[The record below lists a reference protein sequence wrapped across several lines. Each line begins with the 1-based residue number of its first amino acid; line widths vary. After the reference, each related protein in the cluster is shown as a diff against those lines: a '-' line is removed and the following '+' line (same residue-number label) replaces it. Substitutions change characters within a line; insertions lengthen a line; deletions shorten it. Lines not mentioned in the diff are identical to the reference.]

1 LGPQDPKRLP
11 YPVQGRTAAAR
22 FGAVIR
28 LGINL
33 PTFDPLRIGGRPQ
46 FVESARL
53 AENSGF
59 DAVWVGDHLHVPSP
73 VYDSTVAL
81 SAVASTTTR
90 VKLGYGVML
99 LGLRHPAWVA
109 KQLTTIDAL
118 APGRLLLGVGV
129 GGEFPAEFEA
139 LGLNVRQRGRL
150 LDQSLAELPDWLQGR
165 STPALSPTISAL
177 PPIWV
182 GGRSE
187 AAMQRAARIGDGW
200 LATWMS
206 TERIKQQG
214 DALAELAAAQA
225 RPRPTVGLAISVH
238 VDANEG
244 RAREQ
249 AEDYTQAMYGMP
261 FEKVARYTPVGSAE
275 RVAERIAAYADAG
288 VEEFVLTPLTGEP
301 TAQIAR
307 LAELRELISRQ

>member
-1 LGPQDPKRLP
+1 ML
-11 YPVQGRTAAAR
+11 
-22 FGAVIR
+22 R

-33 PTFDPLRIGGRPQ
+33 PTFDPLRIGGRPR
-46 FVESARL
+46 FVEAARL
-53 AENSGF
+53 AEDSGF

-81 SAVASTTTR
+81 AAVAATTTR
-90 VKLGYGVML
+90 VKLGFGVML

-150 LDQSLAELPDWLQGR
+150 LDQALAELPDWLQGR
-165 STPALSPTISAL
+165 STPPLSPTISAL

-182 GGRSE
+182 GGRSD

-200 LATWMS
+200 LSTWMS
-206 TERIKQQG
+206 TERIKEQG
-214 DALAELAAAQA
+214 DALAELAAAQG
-225 RPRPTVGLAISVH
+225 RPRPAVGLALSVH

-249 AEDYTQAMYGMP
+249 AEDFTQAMYGMP

-288 VEEFVLTPLTGEP
+288 VDEFVLTPLTGEP

-307 LAELRELISRQ
+307 LAELHELISRQ

>member
-1 LGPQDPKRLP
+1 
-11 YPVQGRTAAAR
+11 VT
-22 FGAVIR
+22 R

-33 PTFDPLRIGGRPQ
+33 PTFDPLRVGGRPK
-46 FVESARL
+46 FVEAAQL
-53 AENSGF
+53 AEQSGF

-81 SAVASTTTR
+81 AVVAATTNR
-90 VKLGYGVML
+90 VELGFGVML
-99 LGLRHPAWVA
+99 LGLRQPAWVA
-109 KQLTTIDAL
+109 KQLSTIDAL

-139 LGLNVRQRGRL
+139 LGLSVKQRGRL
-150 LDQSLAELPDWLQGR
+150 LEQALAELPDWLTGR
-165 STPALSPTISAL
+165 STPALAPAISAL

-187 AAMQRAARIGDGW
+187 AALARAARVGDGW
-200 LATWMS
+200 LGTWMS
-206 TERIKQQG
+206 PERITAVG
-214 DALAELAAAQA
+214 ETLGELAAAQGRS
-225 RPRPTVGLAISVH
+225 RPKLGLAVSVH

-244 RAREQ
+244 RAREA

-261 FEKVARYTPVGSAE
+261 FEKVARYTPAGSAE
-275 RVAERIAAYADAG
+275 RVAEQLAAYAAAG

-301 TAQIAR
+301 LSQIPR
-307 LAELRELISRQ
+307 LAEIRELISRQ

>member
-1 LGPQDPKRLP
+1 VL
-11 YPVQGRTAAAR
+11 
-22 FGAVIR
+22 R

-33 PTFDPLRIGGRPQ
+33 PTFDPLRIGGRPK

-53 AENSGF
+53 AEDSGF

-81 SAVASTTTR
+81 SAVAATTTH
-90 VKLGYGVML
+90 VKLGFGVML
-99 LGLRHPAWVA
+99 LGLRQPAWIA

-139 LGLNVRQRGRL
+139 LGLNVRQRGQL
-150 LDQSLAELPDWLQGR
+150 LDRALEELPDWLEGR
-165 STPALSPTISAL
+165 STPALSPTISAM
-177 PPIWV
+177 PPIWI

-187 AAMQRAARIGDGW
+187 AAMQRAARVGDGW
-200 LATWMS
+200 LTMWMT
-206 TERIKQQG
+206 TERVRQSAAVLTEQSQ
-214 DALAELAAAQA
+214 ALG
-225 RPRPTVGLAISVH
+225 RPRPALGLALSVH

-244 RAREQ
+244 RAREE

-275 RVAERIAAYADAG
+275 RVAEQIAAYADAG

>member
-1 LGPQDPKRLP
+1 
-11 YPVQGRTAAAR
+11 V
-22 FGAVIR
+22 VR

-33 PTFDPLRIGGRPQ
+33 PTFDPLRVGGRPK
-46 FVESARL
+46 FVEAARL
-53 AENSGF
+53 AEDSGF

-81 SAVASTTTR
+81 SAVAATTTHI
-90 VKLGYGVML
+90 KLGFGVML
-99 LGLRHPAWVA
+99 LGLRQPAWVA

-139 LGLNVRQRGRL
+139 LGLNIRQRGRL
-150 LDQSLAELPDWLQGR
+150 LDEALAELPDWLEGR

-177 PPIWV
+177 PPIWI
-182 GGRSE
+182 GGRSD
-187 AAMQRAARIGDGW
+187 AALQRAARVGNGW
-200 LATWMS
+200 LTMWMT
-206 TERIKQQG
+206 TER
-214 DALAELAAAQA
+214 LRESAEVLAAQSEALG
-225 RPRPTVGLAISVH
+225 RPRPALGLALSVH

-275 RVAERIAAYADAG
+275 RVAERIRASADAG

-301 TAQIAR
+301 TAQIPR
-307 LAELRELISRQ
+307 LAEIRELISRQ

>member
-1 LGPQDPKRLP
+1 VIAEHG
-11 YPVQGRTAAAR
+11 GEAG
-22 FGAVIR
+22 GAVDSSAVVR

-33 PTFDPLRIGGRPQ
+33 PTFDPLRVGGRPK
-46 FVESARL
+46 FVEAARL
-53 AENSGF
+53 AEDSGF
-59 DAVWVGDHLHVPSP
+59 EAVWVGDHLHVPSP

-81 SAVASTTTR
+81 SAVAATTTHI
-90 VKLGYGVML
+90 KLGFGVML
-99 LGLRHPAWVA
+99 LGLRQPAWVA

-150 LDQSLAELPDWLQGR
+150 LDEALAALPDWLEGR
-165 STPALSPTISAL
+165 STPPLSPTISVV

-187 AAMQRAARIGDGW
+187 AAMQRAARVGDGW

-206 TERIKQQG
+206 PERVQQQG
-214 DALAELAAAQA
+214 DALGEQAAALG
-225 RPRPTVGLAISVH
+225 RPRPALGLAISVH

-244 RAREQ
+244 RAREE

-275 RVAERIAAYADAG
+275 RVAERIAAYLEAG

-301 TAQIAR
+301 TAQIPR
-307 LAELRELISRQ
+307 LAEIRELISRQ